1 MCPLS
6 KRFAVI
12 LAGAAGFVVAG
23 CATSGTVRDLSSES
37 RLTQSQVSDLTRA
50 QEELRGELAALR
62 KELQA
67 LRQELDGT
75 LRERERV
82 QREGQ
87 EELTQRMAAT
97 EKRVESLA
105 GAVRGVEMTVGGVA
119 DQVARLEAVSTGAA
133 SSRRDARPARTA
145 TRSAV
150 ATLAA
155 DDLFARAME
164 SFKNGELAQAILDF
178 EDFVARHPSHPQAGA
193 AQFWIGEAYYNA
205 RDYQHATVEYRKAVE
220 MAAKGEK
227 TPEAL
232 FKLGLAY
239 RTLKRP
245 DRARDAWSQLL
256 RDFPQSE
263 AAQKARLAMRE
274 VGRTVQ
280 PGSAV
285 ETR

>member
-1 MCPLS
+1 M
-6 KRFAVI
+6 V
-12 LAGAAGFVVAG
+12 AGAAGFVVTG
-23 CATSGTVRDLSSES
+23 CATSGTVRDLSTES
-37 RLTQSQVSDLTRA
+37 RLTQSQVTDLTRA
-50 QEELRGELAALR
+50 QEEVRGELAALR

-67 LRQELDGT
+67 LRQEVDGT

-82 QREGQ
+82 QREGL
-87 EELTQRMAAT
+87 EELAGRMAAT
-97 EKRVESLA
+97 EKRMESLA
-105 GAVRGVEMTVGGVA
+105 GAVRGVEMSVGGMA

-133 SSRRDARPARTA
+133 ASRRDGRPARGA
-145 TRSAV
+145 TRPAV

-178 EDFVARHPSHPQAGA
+178 EDFVARYPSHAQAGV
-193 AQFWIGEAYYNA
+193 AQFWIGEAYHNA

-239 RTLKRP
+239 RMLKRP
-245 DRARDAWSQLL
+245 DRARDAWAQLL

-274 VGRTVQ
+274 VGRAVK
-280 PGSAV
+280 PGVAV